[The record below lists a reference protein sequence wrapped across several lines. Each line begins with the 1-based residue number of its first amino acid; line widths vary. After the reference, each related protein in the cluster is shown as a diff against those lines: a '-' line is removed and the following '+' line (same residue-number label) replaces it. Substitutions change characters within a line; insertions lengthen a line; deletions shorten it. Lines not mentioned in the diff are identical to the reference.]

1 MNGNTAE
8 SIDDLAASLA
18 GKLASL
24 RRSKADAPEPE
35 RRDAFR
41 RTLHDELAELP
52 AESADRVVERVRELL
67 IAEGRA
73 RDERVAQLE
82 TQVGRLEA
90 RLTELGAEQD
100 RLVEENA
107 SLKSQPSPD
116 GSPVT
121 DSSAVLTRLR
131 EGLLEASYGEGTT
144 AESVGVTAS
153 EAGLF
158 RLVQELLGFALK
170 YELGLNLLLA
180 EFKIGPAA
188 DADTRLARGM
198 REQVRERF
206 RACLENEEGSV
217 DALKQA
223 LERNARFLIDLN
235 RAYQASLY
243 EGNRT
248 MVAEL
253 DPHPVLTKHKRALMG
268 VDYEAVMKSI
278 SRSHADMSN
287 LARDELWERYFFEP
301 FKEEL
306 STHLDQ
312 DG

>member
-1 MNGNTAE
+1 MNDNPAE
-8 SIDDLAASLA
+8 SIDDLATSLA
-18 GKLASL
+18 TKLASL
-24 RRSKADAPEPE
+24 RRAKADVPEAE

-73 RDERVAQLE
+73 RDERVAQLN
-82 TQVGRLEA
+82 TQVSQLEA
-90 RLTELGAEQD
+90 RITEMSAERD
-100 RLVEENA
+100 RLLEENA
-107 SLKSQPSPD
+107 SLQSEPSAV
-116 GSPVT
+116 GAPVT

-131 EGLLEASYGEGTT
+131 EGLLKASQGEGAT
-144 AESVGVTAS
+144 ADSVGVTAT

-158 RLVQELLGFALK
+158 RLVQGLLEFALK

-188 DADTRLARGM
+188 DADTKLARGM

-217 DALKQA
+217 DALKEA

-243 EGNRT
+243 EGNRA
-248 MVAEL
+248 MIAEL
-253 DPHPVLTKHKRALMG
+253 DPHPLLTKHKRALMG
-268 VDYEAVMKSI
+268 IDYEAATKSM
-278 SRSHADMSN
+278 SRLHADMSN
-287 LARDELWERYFFEP
+287 LARDEIWERYFVEP
-301 FKEEL
+301 FREEL
-306 STHLDQ
+306 STYLGQ